1 VIFWFPSRSI
11 LSMICVIFLC
21 LQFSTLLADQPTEQT
36 GSQVAKKIDS
46 ASKDAGPV
54 WKPMTGKW
62 TECHFGG
69 DGPIEIGKRVTKIGM
84 GDPMSGVRWEGKF
97 PKDSYELR
105 LEARRTDGFDFFCG
119 VTFPI
124 GSKSCSLVLGG
135 WGGGVLGISSI
146 DGEDASSNE
155 TTQFMTFK
163 NDQWYKIRIEV
174 LPKTLKCWVEDKLM
188 VDVER
193 ADHQFDIRIEM
204 DPALPLG
211 IANYQCDSEIR
222 NVEMRDLT
230 PAKKKP
236 DSAK

>member
-1 VIFWFPSRSI
+1 M
-11 LSMICVIFLC
+11 LFLC
-21 LQFSTLLADQPTEQT
+21 LPSVALIADQPTKNT
-36 GSQVAKKIDS
+36 GTQPAKKVGS
-46 ASKDAGPV
+46 ASKDDGPE
-54 WKPMTGKW
+54 WKAMKSKW
-62 TECHFGG
+62 AECHFGG
-69 DGPIEIGKRVTKIGM
+69 DGPIEIGKQVTKIGM

-97 PKDSYELR
+97 PTDNYEMR

-124 GSKSCSLVLGG
+124 GKKSCSLVLGG

-163 NDQWYKIRIEV
+163 NDQWYKIRIQV
-174 LPKTLKCWVEDKLM
+174 LPKTLKCWVEGKLM
-188 VDVER
+188 VEVER
-193 ADHQFDIRIEM
+193 EDHDFDIRIEM
-204 DPALPLG
+204 DPALPVG

-230 PAKKKP
+230 PAKKNQEA
-236 DSAK
+236 AK